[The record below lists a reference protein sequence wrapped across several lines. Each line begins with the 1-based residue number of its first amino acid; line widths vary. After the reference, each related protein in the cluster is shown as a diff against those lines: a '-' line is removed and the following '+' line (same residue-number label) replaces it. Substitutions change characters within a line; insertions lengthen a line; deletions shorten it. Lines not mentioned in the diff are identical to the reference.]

1 VSFID
6 PIVPEPDWGT
16 QFPSID
22 PDEWIEEEEEEED

>member
-1 VSFID
+1 MSFID

-22 PDEWIEEEEEEED
+22 PDEWIEEEED

>member
-1 VSFID
+1 MSFID

-22 PDEWIEEEEEEED
+22 PDEWVEEEEED

>member
-1 VSFID
+1 MSFID

-22 PDEWIEEEEEEED
+22 PDEWIVEEEEAD